1 MIWKGGEDTYFGP
14 VVGREMLE
22 QQVGRK
28 KDSKRHKASSSDENP
43 RMHGYMITQW
53 QHGTH
58 HLSQT
63 LKLPK
68 PFNQQQQFLHLP
80 PTNINNYLYLSFNI
94 REPSFSNPKAS
105 IKPFNPQQQL
115 LHLSTTNI
123 NNFLLDLSSF
133 NIREASFSN
142 PKASKTLLP
151 TTTTTSPSFS
161 NPRASKTLQP
171 TNK

>member
-1 MIWKGGEDTYFGP
+1 
-14 VVGREMLE
+14 MLE

-53 QHGTH
+53 QHRTHH

-68 PFNQQQQFLHLP
+68 PFNHQQLFLHLP
-80 PTNINNYLYLSFNI
+80 PTNINNYLHLSFNI
-94 REPSFSNPKAS
+94 REPSFLNPKAS

-115 LHLSTTNI
+115 LRLSPTNI
-123 NNFLLDLSSF
+123 KNFLLDLSSF

>member
-1 MIWKGGEDTYFGP
+1 MIWKGGEYTYFRP

-115 LHLSTTNI
+115 LHLSTTKI

-142 PKASKTLLP
+142 PKACKTLLP

>member
-80 PTNINNYLYLSFNI
+80 VSLSF
-94 REPSFSNPKAS
+94 
-105 IKPFNPQQQL
+105 
-115 LHLSTTNI
+115 LHRLIS
-123 NNFLLDLSSF
+123 
-133 NIREASFSN
+133 ASF
-142 PKASKTLLP
+142 LFLFL
-151 TTTTTSPSFS
+151 SFVFHFPWFS
-161 NPRASKTLQP
+161 HGQIYFVSD
-171 TNK
+171 

>member
-1 MIWKGGEDTYFGP
+1 MIRKGGVDTYFGAI
-14 VVGREMLE
+14 VGREMLE

-28 KDSKRHKASSSDENP
+28 KDSKCHKASSSDENP
-43 RMHGYMITQW
+43 RMHGYMITEW

-68 PFNQQQQFLHLP
+68 PFNHQQQFLHLP
-80 PTNINNYLYLSFNI
+80 PTNINNYLHLSFNI

-105 IKPFNPQQQL
+105 IKPFNPQQL
-115 LHLSTTNI
+115 LHLSPTNI

-151 TTTTTSPSFS
+151 TTTTTTSPSFS

-171 TNK
+171 INK